1 MGGMAAQLILYLF
14 IQFPKIG
21 VLQLV
26 FLECCICHLQKAQGH
41 GQKYTSHQKPPI
53 SEIYIVICCAEQ
65 MVSCY
70 HRNPHSLLWENILN
84 KAVRPSQLKIINER
98 PIMVPLDSL
107 IKLINELSIRYSET
121 KKKKKKQHR
130 EEFSTHLESHHLH
143 CTVLALAAGGLH
155 RIKEL
160 VTYTKD
166 GGQGGRKK

>member
-1 MGGMAAQLILYLF
+1 MGGMAAQLIFYLF

-121 KKKKKKQHR
+121 KKKKKKKR
-130 EEFSTHLESHHLH
+130 NIRNPRDFCASILH
-143 CTVLALAAGGLH
+143 TA
-155 RIKEL
+155 K
-160 VTYTKD
+160 
-166 GGQGGRKK
+166 